1 MVILLKCKLIFHNG
15 QKIDDFIESPENLI
29 TDLQNRIEWLHSISI
44 NDILDFIEAF
54 GNLIKENST
63 FTFAST
69 SKHLSDFFK
78 RDNLQ
83 RELDLS
89 LRGNYLILDKFVKLE
104 KGGNKLYH
112 TQPRGVAVH
121 WIAGNVDEL
130 GIFSIIQA
138 LITKNVSLIKAPSNY
153 ENLVDL
159 VNLLKRTKTE
169 KLSGEDLVKTISIIY
184 LERDDEKNQKL
195 ISEGADVRIIWGGL
209 DAVSSIISIPKKPF
223 CEDIV
228 FGPKYSYV
236 ILDEEATSKSDLA
249 LKLAFDISMFDQNA
263 CSSPHTI
270 FIETKNKEIL
280 NSFGEKLSIA
290 MDKVNKLIPKKSISE
305 SKAMEIHEIR
315 SENEFSGTVFSSKD
329 TSWTVVISENDKL
342 EKPCFSRVVFVKS
355 ISNATNLSTFNNKKI
370 QTIGIVMNR
379 EKRLKLIDTLSLHGG
394 DRSPTMGDMSTYENP
409 WDGMFVMDRLVR
421 WVTTYD

>member
-1 MVILLKCKLIFHNG
+1 MKCKLIFHNG

-29 TDLQNRIEWLHSISI
+29 IDLQNRIEWLHSISI

-54 GNLIKENST
+54 GNLIKDNST

>member
-15 QKIDDFIESPENLI
+15 KEIDEFIESPENLI
-29 TDLQNRIEWLHSISI
+29 IDLQNKIEWLHSISI

-78 RDNLQ
+78 RNNLQ
-83 RELDLS
+83 RELELS

-153 ENLVDL
+153 ENLLYL
-159 VNLLKRTKTE
+159 VNLLKKTKTE

-184 LERDDEKNQKL
+184 LEKNDERNQKL

-223 CEDIV
+223 CEDII

-236 ILDEEATSKSDLA
+236 ILDEEATSKPDLA
-249 LKLAFDISMFDQNA
+249 LKLAFDISIFDQNA

-270 FIETKNKEIL
+270 FIETENKEIL
-280 NSFGEKLSIA
+280 NSFGKKLSVA
-290 MDKVNKLIPKKSISE
+290 MEKVNKLIPKKSISE

-315 SENEFSGTVFSSKD
+315 SENEFSGNVFSSKD
-329 TSWTVVISENDKL
+329 TSWTVVISENDEL

-370 QTIGIVMNR
+370 QTIGIVMDK
-379 EKRLKLIDTLSLHGG
+379 EKRLKLIDKLSLQGG
-394 DRSPTMGDMSTYENP
+394 DRSPTLGDMSTYENP

>member
-1 MVILLKCKLIFHNG
+1 MKCKLIFHNG
-15 QKIDDFIESPENLI
+15 KEIDEFIESPENLI
-29 TDLQNRIEWLHSISI
+29 IDLQNKIEWLHSISI

-78 RDNLQ
+78 RNNLQ
-83 RELDLS
+83 RELELS

-153 ENLVDL
+153 ENLLYL
-159 VNLLKRTKTE
+159 VNLLKKTKTE

-184 LERDDEKNQKL
+184 LEKNDERNQKL

-223 CEDIV
+223 CEDII

-236 ILDEEATSKSDLA
+236 ILDEEATSKPDLA
-249 LKLAFDISMFDQNA
+249 LKLAFDISIFDQNA

-270 FIETKNKEIL
+270 FIETENKEIL
-280 NSFGEKLSIA
+280 NSFGKKLSVA
-290 MDKVNKLIPKKSISE
+290 MEKVNKLIPKKSISE

-329 TSWTVVISENDKL
+329 TSWTVVISENDEL

-370 QTIGIVMNR
+370 QTIGIVMDK
-379 EKRLKLIDTLSLHGG
+379 EKRLKLIDKLSLQGG
-394 DRSPTMGDMSTYENP
+394 DRSPTLGDMSTYENP

>member
-1 MVILLKCKLIFHNG
+1 VILLKCKLIFHNG

-29 TDLQNRIEWLHSISI
+29 TDLQNRIEWLHSIPIS
-44 NDILDFIEAF
+44 DILDFIEAF

-195 ISEGADVRIIWGGL
+195 ISESADVRIIWGGL

-355 ISNATNLSTFNNKKI
+355 ISNATNLLTFNNKKI
-370 QTIGIVMNR
+370 QTIGIVMNK

-394 DRSPTMGDMSTYENP
+394 DRSPTIGDMSTYENP

>member
-15 QKIDDFIESPENLI
+15 KEIDEFIESPENLI
-29 TDLQNRIEWLHSISI
+29 IDLQNKIEWLHSISI

-78 RDNLQ
+78 RNNLQ
-83 RELDLS
+83 RELELS

-153 ENLVDL
+153 ENLLYL
-159 VNLLKRTKTE
+159 VNLLKKTKTE

-184 LERDDEKNQKL
+184 LEKNDERNQKL

-223 CEDIV
+223 CEDII

-236 ILDEEATSKSDLA
+236 ILDEEATSKPDLA
-249 LKLAFDISMFDQNA
+249 LKLAFDISIFDQNA
-263 CSSPHTI
+263 CSSPHTV
-270 FIETKNKEIL
+270 FIETENREIL
-280 NSFGEKLSIA
+280 NSFGKKLSVA

-329 TSWTVVISENDKL
+329 TSWTVVISENDEL

-370 QTIGIVMNR
+370 QTIGIVMDK
-379 EKRLKLIDTLSLHGG
+379 EKRLKLIDKLSLQGG
-394 DRSPTMGDMSTYENP
+394 DRSPTLGDMSTYENP

>member
-15 QKIDDFIESPENLI
+15 KEIDEFIESPENLI
-29 TDLQNRIEWLHSISI
+29 IDLQNKIEWLHSISI

-78 RDNLQ
+78 RNNLQ

-153 ENLVDL
+153 ENLLYL
-159 VNLLKRTKTE
+159 VNLLKKTKTE

-184 LERDDEKNQKL
+184 LEKNDERNQKL

-223 CEDIV
+223 CEDII

-236 ILDEEATSKSDLA
+236 ILDEEATSKPDLA
-249 LKLAFDISMFDQNA
+249 LKLAFDISIFDQNA

-270 FIETKNKEIL
+270 FIETENKEIL
-280 NSFGEKLSIA
+280 NSFGKKLSVA
-290 MDKVNKLIPKKSISE
+290 MEKVNKLIPKKSISE

-315 SENEFSGTVFSSKD
+315 SENEFSGNVFSSKD
-329 TSWTVVISENDKL
+329 TSWTVVISENDEL

-370 QTIGIVMNR
+370 QTIGIVMDK
-379 EKRLKLIDTLSLHGG
+379 EKRLKLIDKLSLQGG
-394 DRSPTMGDMSTYENP
+394 DRSPTLGDMSTYENP

>member
-15 QKIDDFIESPENLI
+15 KEINEFIESPENLI
-29 TDLQNRIEWLHSISI
+29 IDLQNKIEWLHSISI

-78 RDNLQ
+78 RNNLQ
-83 RELDLS
+83 RELELS

-153 ENLVDL
+153 ENLLYL
-159 VNLLKRTKTE
+159 VNLLKKTKTE

-184 LERDDEKNQKL
+184 LEKNDERNQKL

-223 CEDIV
+223 CEDII

-236 ILDEEATSKSDLA
+236 ILDEEATSKPDLA
-249 LKLAFDISMFDQNA
+249 LKLAFDISIFDQNA

-270 FIETKNKEIL
+270 FIETENKEIL
-280 NSFGEKLSIA
+280 NSFGKKLSVA
-290 MDKVNKLIPKKSISE
+290 MEKVNKLIPKKSISE

-315 SENEFSGTVFSSKD
+315 SENEFSGNVFSSKD
-329 TSWTVVISENDKL
+329 TSWTVVISENDEL

-370 QTIGIVMNR
+370 QTIGIVMDK
-379 EKRLKLIDTLSLHGG
+379 EKRLKLIDKLSLQGG
-394 DRSPTMGDMSTYENP
+394 DRSPTLGDMSTYENP

>member
-15 QKIDDFIESPENLI
+15 QKIDDFIESPQNLI
-29 TDLQNRIEWLHSISI
+29 TDLQNRIEWLHSIPIS
-44 NDILDFIEAF
+44 DILNFIEAF

-104 KGGNKLYH
+104 KGGKKLYH

-195 ISEGADVRIIWGGL
+195 ISESADVRIIWGGL

-370 QTIGIVMNR
+370 QTIGIVMNK

-394 DRSPTMGDMSTYENP
+394 DRSPTIGDMSTYENP

>member
-1 MVILLKCKLIFHNG
+1 MILLKCKLIFHNG
-15 QKIDDFIESPENLI
+15 KEINEFIESPENLI
-29 TDLQNRIEWLHSISI
+29 IDLQNKIEWLHSISI

-78 RDNLQ
+78 RNNLQ
-83 RELDLS
+83 RELELS

-153 ENLVDL
+153 ENLLYL
-159 VNLLKRTKTE
+159 VNLLKKTKTE

-184 LERDDEKNQKL
+184 LERDDEMNQKL

-236 ILDEEATSKSDLA
+236 ILDEEATSKPDLA
-249 LKLAFDISMFDQNA
+249 LKLAFDISIFDQNA

-270 FIETKNKEIL
+270 FIETENKEIL
-280 NSFGEKLSIA
+280 NSFGKKLSVA
-290 MDKVNKLIPKKSISE
+290 MEKVNKLIPKKSISE

-315 SENEFSGTVFSSKD
+315 SENEFSGNVFSSKD
-329 TSWTVVISENDKL
+329 TSWTVVISENDEL

-370 QTIGIVMNR
+370 QTIGIVMDK
-379 EKRLKLIDTLSLHGG
+379 EKRLKLIDKLSLQGG
-394 DRSPTMGDMSTYENP
+394 DRSPTLGDMSTYENP

>member
-1 MVILLKCKLIFHNG
+1 VVILLKCKLIFHNG

-54 GNLIKENST
+54 GNLIKDNST

>member
-15 QKIDDFIESPENLI
+15 KEINEFIESPENLI
-29 TDLQNRIEWLHSISI
+29 IDLQNKIEWLHSISI

-78 RDNLQ
+78 RNNLQ

-153 ENLVDL
+153 ENLLYL
-159 VNLLKRTKTE
+159 VNLLKKTKTE

-184 LERDDEKNQKL
+184 LEKNDERNQKL

-223 CEDIV
+223 CEDII

-236 ILDEEATSKSDLA
+236 ILDEEATSKPDLA
-249 LKLAFDISMFDQNA
+249 LKLAFDISIFDQNA

-270 FIETKNKEIL
+270 FIETENKEIL
-280 NSFGEKLSIA
+280 NSFGKKLSVA
-290 MDKVNKLIPKKSISE
+290 MEKVNKLIPKKSISE

-315 SENEFSGTVFSSKD
+315 SENEFSGNVFSSKD
-329 TSWTVVISENDKL
+329 TSWTVVISENDEL

-370 QTIGIVMNR
+370 QTIGIVMDK
-379 EKRLKLIDTLSLHGG
+379 EKRLKLIDKLSLQGG
-394 DRSPTMGDMSTYENP
+394 DRSPTLGDMSTYENP

>member
-236 ILDEEATSKSDLA
+236 VLDEEATSKSNLA

-270 FIETKNKEIL
+270 FIETENKEIL

-329 TSWTVVISENDKL
+329 TSWTVVISKNDKL
-342 EKPCFSRVVFVKS
+342 EKPCFSRVVFLKS
-355 ISNATNLSTFNNKKI
+355 ISNATDLSTFNNKKI
-370 QTIGIVMNR
+370 QTIGIVMNK

-394 DRSPTMGDMSTYENP
+394 DRSPTIGDMSTYENP

>member
-15 QKIDDFIESPENLI
+15 KEIDEFIESPENLI
-29 TDLQNRIEWLHSISI
+29 IDLQNKIEWLHSISI

-78 RDNLQ
+78 RNNLQ
-83 RELDLS
+83 RELELS

-153 ENLVDL
+153 ENLLYL
-159 VNLLKRTKTE
+159 VNLLKKTKTE

-184 LERDDEKNQKL
+184 LEKNDERNQKL

-236 ILDEEATSKSDLA
+236 ILDEEATSKPDLA
-249 LKLAFDISMFDQNA
+249 LKLAFDISIFDQNA

-270 FIETKNKEIL
+270 FIETENKEIL
-280 NSFGEKLSIA
+280 NSFGKKLSVA
-290 MDKVNKLIPKKSISE
+290 MEKVNKLIPKKSISE

-315 SENEFSGTVFSSKD
+315 SENEFSGNVFSSKD
-329 TSWTVVISENDKL
+329 TSWTVVISENDEL

-370 QTIGIVMNR
+370 QTIGIVMDK
-379 EKRLKLIDTLSLHGG
+379 EKRLKLIDKLSLQGG
-394 DRSPTMGDMSTYENP
+394 DRSPTLGDMSTYENP

>member
-1 MVILLKCKLIFHNG
+1 MVIHLKCRLIYHDGNETN
-15 QKIDDFIESPENLI
+15 QFIESPKNLI
-29 TDLQNRIEWLHSISI
+29 VDLQNKIEWLHSIPI
-44 NDILDFIEAF
+44 NDLLDFIEAF
-54 GNLIKENST
+54 GNSIQENST
-63 FTFAST
+63 STFAST
-69 SKHLSDFFK
+69 SKHLSDFFR
-78 RDNLQ
+78 RDNLK

-104 KGGNKLYH
+104 NGGKKLYH
-112 TQPRGVAVH
+112 TQPRGLAVH

-153 ENLVDL
+153 ENLLDL
-159 VNLLKRTKTE
+159 VNLLKQTNTE
-169 KLSGEDLVKTISIIY
+169 KLLGEELVKTISIIY
-184 LERDDEKNQKL
+184 LEKDDEQNQKL
-195 ISEGADVRIIWGGL
+195 ISENADVRIIWGGL
-209 DAVSSIISIPKKPF
+209 DAVSSIISTPKKPF

-236 ILDEEATSKSDLA
+236 ILDEESTSKPDLV
-249 LKLAFDISMFDQNA
+249 LKLAFDISIFDQNA

-270 FIETKNKEIL
+270 FVETENKDIL

-315 SENEFSGTVFSSKD
+315 SENEFSGNVFSSKD
-329 TSWTVVISENDKL
+329 TSWTVIISENDEL
-342 EKPCFSRVVFVKS
+342 EKPCFSRVVFIKS
-355 ISNATNLSTFNNKKI
+355 ILNANSLSTFNNKKI
-370 QTIGIVMNR
+370 QTIGIVMNK

-394 DRSPTMGDMSTYENP
+394 DRSPTIGDMSTYENP

>member
-394 DRSPTMGDMSTYENP
+394 DRSPTIGDMSTYENP

>member
-1 MVILLKCKLIFHNG
+1 MVILLKCKLIFHDG
-15 QKIDDFIESPENLI
+15 QKIDEFIESPKNLI
-29 TDLQNRIEWLHSISI
+29 TDLQTRIEWLHSISI

-130 GIFSIIQA
+130 CIFSIIQA
-138 LITKNVSLIKAPSNY
+138 LMTKNVSLIKAPSNY
-153 ENLVDL
+153 ENLLDL

-236 ILDEEATSKSDLA
+236 VLDEEATSKSNLA

-270 FIETKNKEIL
+270 FIETENKEIL
-280 NSFGEKLSIA
+280 NSFGKKLSIA
-290 MDKVNKLIPKKSISE
+290 MDKVNKLIPKKPISE

-329 TSWTVVISENDKL
+329 TSWTVVISKNDKL
-342 EKPCFSRVVFVKS
+342 EKPCFSRVVFLKS
-355 ISNATNLSTFNNKKI
+355 ISNATDLSTFNNKKI
-370 QTIGIVMNR
+370 QTIGIVMNK

-394 DRSPTMGDMSTYENP
+394 DRSPTVGDMSAYENP
-409 WDGMFVMDRLVR
+409 WDGMFVMDRLVK

>member
-29 TDLQNRIEWLHSISI
+29 IDLQNKIEWLHSISI

-159 VNLLKRTKTE
+159 VNLLKTTKTE

-394 DRSPTMGDMSTYENP
+394 DRSPTIGDMSTYENP

>member
-1 MVILLKCKLIFHNG
+1 MILLKCKLIFHNG

-228 FGPKYSYV
+228 WTKIF
-236 ILDEEATSKSDLA
+236 L
-249 LKLAFDISMFDQNA
+249 
-263 CSSPHTI
+263 CS
-270 FIETKNKEIL
+270 F
-280 NSFGEKLSIA
+280 
-290 MDKVNKLIPKKSISE
+290 
-305 SKAMEIHEIR
+305 R
-315 SENEFSGTVFSSKD
+315 
-329 TSWTVVISENDKL
+329 
-342 EKPCFSRVVFVKS
+342 
-355 ISNATNLSTFNNKKI
+355 
-370 QTIGIVMNR
+370 
-379 EKRLKLIDTLSLHGG
+379 
-394 DRSPTMGDMSTYENP
+394 
-409 WDGMFVMDRLVR
+409 
-421 WVTTYD
+421 

>member
-1 MVILLKCKLIFHNG
+1 VVILLKCKLIFHNG

-29 TDLQNRIEWLHSISI
+29 IDLQNRIEWLHSISI

-54 GNLIKENST
+54 GNLIKDNST

>member
-54 GNLIKENST
+54 GNLIKDNST

>member
-44 NDILDFIEAF
+44 IDILDFIEAF

>member
-29 TDLQNRIEWLHSISI
+29 IDLQNRIEWLHSISI

>member
-370 QTIGIVMNR
+370 QTIGIVMNK

-394 DRSPTMGDMSTYENP
+394 DRSPTIGDMSTYENP

>member
-29 TDLQNRIEWLHSISI
+29 IDLQNRIEWLHSISI

-54 GNLIKENST
+54 GNLIKDNST

>member
-29 TDLQNRIEWLHSISI
+29 TDLQNRIEWLHSIPIS
-44 NDILDFIEAF
+44 DILDFIEAF

-195 ISEGADVRIIWGGL
+195 ISESADVRIIWGGL

-329 TSWTVVISENDKL
+329 TSWTVVISENDTL

-370 QTIGIVMNR
+370 QTIGIVMNK

-394 DRSPTMGDMSTYENP
+394 DRSPTIGDMSTYENP

>member
-15 QKIDDFIESPENLI
+15 KEIDEFIESPENLI
-29 TDLQNRIEWLHSISI
+29 IDLQNKIEWLHSISI

-78 RDNLQ
+78 RNNLQ

-153 ENLVDL
+153 ENLLYL
-159 VNLLKRTKTE
+159 VNLLKKTKTE

-184 LERDDEKNQKL
+184 LEKNDERNQKL

-236 ILDEEATSKSDLA
+236 ILDEEATSKPDLA
-249 LKLAFDISMFDQNA
+249 LKLAFDISIFDQNA

-270 FIETKNKEIL
+270 FIETENKEIL
-280 NSFGEKLSIA
+280 NSFGKKLSVA
-290 MDKVNKLIPKKSISE
+290 MEKVNKLIPKKSISE

-315 SENEFSGTVFSSKD
+315 SENEFSGNVFSSKD
-329 TSWTVVISENDKL
+329 TSWTVVISENDEL

-370 QTIGIVMNR
+370 QTIGIVMDK
-379 EKRLKLIDTLSLHGG
+379 EKRLKLIDKLSLQGG
-394 DRSPTMGDMSTYENP
+394 DRSPTLGDMSTYENP

>member
-130 GIFSIIQA
+130 GMFSIIQA

-195 ISEGADVRIIWGGL
+195 ISERADVRIIWGGL